1 MYKTLFLTACLAL
14 PLAAHA
20 AEGRAPTPQQERMAA
35 CSKEAA
41 AKKLKLDERN
51 GFMSTCLST
60 KTAAPGQP
68 AK

>member
-1 MYKTLFLTACLAL
+1 MYKTLLLTACLVL

-20 AEGRAPTPQQERMAA
+20 AEGKPPTPQQERMAA

-41 AKKLKLDERN
+41 AKKLKRDERN
-51 GFMSTCLST
+51 KFMSTCLST
-60 KTAAPGQP
+60 KPAAADQP

>member
-1 MYKTLFLTACLAL
+1 MYKMLLLTACLAL

-20 AEGRAPTPQQERMAA
+20 AEGKTPTPQQERMAA

-41 AKKLKLDERN
+41 AKKLKREERN
-51 GFMSTCLST
+51 KFMSTCLSA
-60 KTAAPGQP
+60 KPAAAEQP